1 VSDRLSVSLVA
12 TVLNEYDSL
21 PGWLAGL
28 SAQTVFPDECVIVDG
43 GSSDGTYEY
52 LRAARPPF
60 PMRVI
65 RRPGCTISQG
75 RNAAIDEAFGDVIAT
90 TDAGT
95 RAKPDWLE
103 RLVEPFHHSEEVD
116 VVAGFFEP
124 VERGIWSS
132 TLGAATLP
140 DAAEIEP
147 AAFLA
152 SSRSLAVR
160 RAWFEGGFR
169 YPQWLDFCEDV
180 VLDFQLRRAGARQV
194 FEPNAVVEFEVRPSP
209 LAFARQYFR
218 YARGDGKAGLFAK
231 RHMAR
236 YTSYG
241 LATAVLARR
250 RRTELAAAAALGL
263 LYLRA
268 PIVRYLRRRSG
279 TRLGP
284 LELAQALG
292 LIAFQKV
299 LGDNAKMAGYPAGIV
314 WRITRD
320 RSPKLWK
327 TGWASRA
334 RDGSVR
340 RR

>member
-1 VSDRLSVSLVA
+1 
-12 TVLNEYDSL
+12 
-21 PGWLAGL
+21 
-28 SAQTVFPDECVIVDG
+28 
-43 GSSDGTYEY
+43 
-52 LRAARPPF
+52 
-60 PMRVI
+60 MRVI

-75 RNAAIDEAFGDVIAT
+75 RNAAIDEASGHVIVT

-103 RLVEPFHHSEEVD
+103 RLVEPFQQSEAVD
-116 VVAGFFEP
+116 VVAGFFKP
-124 VERGIWSS
+124 VDAGIWST

-147 AAFLA
+147 TAFLA
-152 SSRSLAVR
+152 SSRSFAAR
-160 RAWFEGGFR
+160 RAWFEAGFR
-169 YPQWLDFCEDV
+169 YPEWLDYCEDV
-180 VLDFQLRRAGARQV
+180 VLDVQLRRAGARQV
-194 FEPNAVVEFEVRPSP
+194 FEPNAVVEFEVRPGP

-231 RHMAR
+231 RHVAR

-241 LATAVLARR
+241 LATVVLARR
-250 RRTELAAAAALGL
+250 RRTELTALAALGL

-268 PIVRYLRRRSG
+268 PIARYLRRRSR
-279 TRLGP
+279 TRMGP
-284 LELAQALG
+284 IELAQVLG
-292 LIAFQKV
+292 LIAFQKS
-299 LGDNAKMAGYPAGIV
+299 LGDTAKMAGYPAGIA